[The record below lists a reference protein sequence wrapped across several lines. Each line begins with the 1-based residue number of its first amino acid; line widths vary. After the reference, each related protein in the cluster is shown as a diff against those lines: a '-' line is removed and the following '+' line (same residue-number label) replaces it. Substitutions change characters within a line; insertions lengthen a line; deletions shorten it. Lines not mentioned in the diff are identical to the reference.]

1 MRFHETSAR
10 CTALKSFAALEDLT
24 DSFMKQER
32 KVVNAAMSHARQPVP
47 STFPAPKYKMN
58 STLRLDSTRYS
69 GGSADC
75 QRFARTAAA
84 S

>member
-10 CTALKSFAALEDLT
+10 CTALNSLAALEDLVDIFT
-24 DSFMKQER
+24 KQDR
-32 KVVNAAMSHARQPVP
+32 NVVNAAMSHARQPVP
-47 STFPAPKYKMN
+47 STFFAPNHRMN
-58 STLRLDSTRYS
+58 KTLRFDITRYS

-75 QRFARTAAA
+75 HTFARTAVF